1 MPLGILFVGDTIN
14 YWLHL
19 LLGFCLALL
28 SLAVSAQDSSYL
40 AQLQQRARDLRL
52 AERKE
57 WLSLLHYK
65 PYPFWPGARSLAD
78 GPAFFNAPDGKTNPE
93 SELNA
98 TLAAFFS
105 DRLETNEQQN
115 PQCSFIARFHWLDA
129 QLEFDAALLPRQPCR
144 RFWAWREALNPHQ
157 ATLVF
162 PAAYLNNPASMYGH
176 TLIRIDAKDQNE
188 HTRLLAYAIG
198 YAAATNE
205 TSGFAFAIKGLIG
218 SYPGVYS
225 IDPYY
230 LKVREYNDIEN
241 RDVWEYRLNL
251 TPEEIDRLLM
261 HVWEL
266 GPIRFDYYFFDE
278 NCSYHLLALLEVAR
292 PGLQLT
298 DQFRWW
304 AIPSDTVREVVKQPG
319 LLRETIFRPSKA
331 TVIRQRLAMV
341 SANQRGLAKYL
352 ATGERSVTDAQ
363 LEALPAEQRAQIFEL
378 GHDYLAYLKARNGDT
393 PEIGKRLRG
402 LLLARSQIDVQ
413 DATPSVPIPETRPD
427 KGHNTSRLGLG
438 WGIRG
443 GQHYQAVVM
452 RPSYH
457 EQNDPE
463 GGYIPGAQIQFFN
476 LAMRHYAGASIRVE
490 EFMPLDIYSLSPSN
504 DYFQSVSWKVN
515 AGWGRKKLASG
526 AEPLLARLNA
536 GAGKTWELSSVR
548 QESWLGYTFLDA
560 TLEAS
565 SQYQRS
571 YAMGAGPAI
580 GMLGN
585 FMPGWRINI
594 YARVQRFGLGH
605 AHTAAEINLVQR
617 ITVGTQSSLRLELSR
632 KQAFNCSYTD
642 AQLAWH
648 QFF

>member
-1 MPLGILFVGDTIN
+1 MGSTIN
-14 YWLHL
+14 YWLRL
-19 LLGFCLALL
+19 LLGFCLALV
-28 SLAVSAQDSSYL
+28 SLASFAKDSGYL
-40 AQLQQRARDLRL
+40 AQLQQRAHDLRL
-52 AERKE
+52 AERQE
-57 WLSLLHYK
+57 WLNLLHYK

-78 GPAFFNAPDGKTNPE
+78 DPAFFNAPDGKTNPE

-105 DRLETNEQQN
+105 DRMETNEQQN
-115 PQCSFIARFHWLDA
+115 PQCSFIARYHWLDA
-129 QLEFDAALLPRQPCR
+129 QLKFDADQLPRQPCR
-144 RFWAWREALNPHQ
+144 RFFAWRDALNPHE

-198 YAAATNE
+198 YAAATDE
-205 TSGFAFAIKGLIG
+205 TNGFAFAIRGLMG
-218 SYPGVYS
+218 GYPGIYS
-225 IDPYY
+225 IEPYY

-251 TPEEIDRLLM
+251 SPEEIDRLLM

-304 AIPSDTVREVVKQPG
+304 AIPSDTVRETVKQPG
-319 LLRETIFRPSKA
+319 LLREAIFRPSKA
-331 TVIRQRLAMV
+331 TVIRQRLAAV
-341 SANQRGLAKYL
+341 NLEQRSLAKCL
-352 ATGERSVTDAQ
+352 ATGERSVADDQ
-363 LEALPAEQRAQIFEL
+363 LEAFPAGQRAQILEL
-378 GHDYLAYLKARNGDT
+378 GHDYLIYLKAHNGDT
-393 PEIGKRLRG
+393 PEAGKRTRE
-402 LLLARSQIDVQ
+402 LLLARSQVDVP
-413 DATPSVPIPETRPD
+413 DATPPVQVPETRPD

-443 GQHYQAVVM
+443 GQHYQAIVM

-463 GGYIPGAQIQFFN
+463 GGYTPGAQIQFFN
-476 LAMRHYAGASIRVE
+476 LALRHYAGTSMRVE

-504 DYFQSVSWKVN
+504 DYFQPISWKIN
-515 AGWGRKKLASG
+515 AGWSRKKFASG

-536 GAGKTWELSSVR
+536 GAGKTWELSPLR
-548 QESWLGYTFLDA
+548 QENWLGYIFLDA

-571 YAMGAGPAI
+571 YAMGAGPAMGI
-580 GMLGN
+580 MGN
-585 FMPGWRINI
+585 LMPGWRASI
-594 YARVQRFGLGH
+594 YARAQRFGPGH
-605 AHTAAEINLVQR
+605 AHTVAEINLAQR
-617 ITVGTQSSLRLELSR
+617 FIAGPQSSVRLELSR
-632 KQAFNCSYTD
+632 KQVFDRIHTD